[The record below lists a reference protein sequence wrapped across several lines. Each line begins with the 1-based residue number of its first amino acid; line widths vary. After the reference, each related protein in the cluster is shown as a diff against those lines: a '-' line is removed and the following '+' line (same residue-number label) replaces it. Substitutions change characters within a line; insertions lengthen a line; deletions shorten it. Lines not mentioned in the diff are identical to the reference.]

1 MAGVAL
7 IFQKITL
14 ADLSTGI
21 MGAEEA
27 IGDLNWIW
35 SLAAVILAIVGIVYQ
50 IPHAATDAEILME
63 SYRNP
68 GMPPAAGA

>member
-1 MAGVAL
+1 
-7 IFQKITL
+7 
-14 ADLSTGI
+14 

-35 SLAAVILAIVGIVYQ
+35 SLAAVVLAIVGIVYQ
-50 IPHAATDAEILME
+50 TRMTALTDAAIMME

-68 GMPPAAGA
+68 GMPPAAGASPAATA